1 MTHEHAGSMSHLLNR
16 SKNRGC
22 IHRFPPK
29 AKSVNGGATRPHGD
43 HRDCSR
49 LKFLRS
55 AKAVHRKEAVSPKNA
70 RSTRTH

>member
-29 AKSVNGGATRPHGD
+29 AKSVNGGATR
-43 HRDCSR
+43 
-49 LKFLRS
+49 
-55 AKAVHRKEAVSPKNA
+55 
-70 RSTRTH
+70 